1 MPSWWYTW
9 VVHTMVLALA
19 RPWRHPKTGTYWF
32 RRRVP
37 KELRS
42 LVGRS
47 EERRSLRTK
56 EPELARTR
64 YLQAAV
70 EIDERWGLL
79 RRSAA
84 ALAALSPP
92 PGDVLECGSDE
103 PASGLRPDCRSF
115 VGALDRMVPVPSIV
129 SAPASMTT
137 GSVPWRPIFDAYAAE
152 AKLAPSTIK
161 RWTSVLAALEEAVDT
176 DDLALVTRGDLIAW
190 KRDLLAAGRDPRTVR
205 DAYIAAP
212 KALMNWAVANG
223 LLEANPAAGVV
234 VAVPDKLRL
243 RDRDFTDLEARTI
256 LRASL
261 DPPEPRLSRQH
272 AAARRWIP
280 WLCAYGG
287 ARVNEMTQLRGR
299 DVRIEGV
306 AWVIRITPEAGSV
319 KSGKWRDVPVHP
331 HLVEQGFPEF
341 VHGCGSGPLFYDP
354 ARRRN
359 GQAAHPIYKKV
370 GERLAAWV
378 RAIGVDDIGVDPN
391 HGWRHRFKTVGRRV
405 GIDPAVIDAIQ
416 GHAPRTEGERYG
428 RYPTDVMYE
437 AICRMPRYDVG
448 SGC

>member
-1 MPSWWYTW
+1 
-9 VVHTMVLALA
+9 MVLALA

-129 SAPASMTT
+129 SAPASMAT

>member
-1 MPSWWYTW
+1 
-9 VVHTMVLALA
+9 
-19 RPWRHPKTGTYWF
+19 
-32 RRRVP
+32 
-37 KELRS
+37 
-42 LVGRS
+42 
-47 EERRSLRTK
+47 
-56 EPELARTR
+56 
-64 YLQAAV
+64 
-70 EIDERWGLL
+70 
-79 RRSAA
+79 
-84 ALAALSPP
+84 
-92 PGDVLECGSDE
+92 
-103 PASGLRPDCRSF
+103 
-115 VGALDRMVPVPSIV
+115 MVPVPSIV

-319 KSGKWRDVPVHP
+319 KSGTWRDVPVHP